1 MIRKDVFESIRRA
14 DKEGLLDMALDVHGI
29 SIEQYKLALE
39 EMER

>member
-1 MIRKDVFESIRRA
+1 MIRKDVFESIKRA
-14 DKEGLLDMALDVHGI
+14 EQEDLLDVALDVHGI